1 MSAPY
6 QHETLKP
13 CIACK
18 SLSIRLV
25 GYRSLASGRW
35 AVVLQCRECALKI
48 ESSNVDF
55 LRASTDAFA
64 EWNSLKVA
72 A

>member
-6 QHETLKP
+6 QHERLKP

-18 SLSIRLV
+18 SLSVRL
-25 GYRSLASGRW
+25 LACRNLSGRW
-35 AVVLQCRECALKI
+35 AVLLQCRECALKI
-48 ESSNVDF
+48 ESIHEDF
-55 LRASTDAFA
+55 FRAATDAFA